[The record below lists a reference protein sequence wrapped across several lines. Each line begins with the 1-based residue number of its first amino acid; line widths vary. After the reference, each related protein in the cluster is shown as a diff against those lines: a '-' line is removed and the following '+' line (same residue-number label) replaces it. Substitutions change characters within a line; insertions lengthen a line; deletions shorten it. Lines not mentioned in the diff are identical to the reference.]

1 MKKLCAVVVLFVVTI
16 SCNLAYAATLRM
28 IGTVTNIKMLGNTAE
43 VIVKDR
49 KTDAP
54 VLLQVTDQMEMQ
66 KYKDRKIRVG
76 DELRI
81 IYDSDTKIIKRAP
94 RRPLAASPLHHTRQT
109 RARSG
114 RTLRF
119 FLHHPPTARQQPPYT
134 FLLDY
139 FHDVV
144 LKSPAFQFTRPCV
157 KPAVSLVTC
166 RD

>member
-81 IYDSDTKIIKRAP
+81 IYDSDTKIIKRA
-94 RRPLAASPLHHTRQT
+94 QK
-109 RARSG
+109 
-114 RTLRF
+114 
-119 FLHHPPTARQQPPYT
+119 TAG
-134 FLLDY
+134 
-139 FHDVV
+139 
-144 LKSPAFQFTRPCV
+144 C
-157 KPAVSLVTC
+157 
-166 RD
+166 